1 MAARS
6 ARCFAEV
13 DVEVCSGVLVSSDG
27 LVKTLR
33 WREGGQ
39 QARSGNGGMGL
50 QRRSSSPAALHRR
63 NSRAAGPG
71 SREQGLGELRGVD
84 VGLMRGFV
92 GAVVQRGGVLAAEQ
106 RHGGTA
112 G

>member
-39 QARSGNGGMGL
+39 QARSGNGGTGL
-50 QRRSSSPAALHRR
+50 
-63 NSRAAGPG
+63 
-71 SREQGLGELRGVD
+71 
-84 VGLMRGFV
+84 
-92 GAVVQRGGVLAAEQ
+92 
-106 RHGGTA
+106 
-112 G
+112 